1 MVSLRRF
8 IMNGV
13 TRMMCFGLVFVFAGS
28 IVCVASAQEVL
39 DIELKL
45 EAKAR
50 EAEQMKDKREAEAK
64 VRRQEVAKA
73 KARRE
78 AAQRG
83 KRWTQIE
90 RLDFPEDTT
99 ARFIVK
105 RLELSGNTLIS
116 TDELLEDMPL
126 VYNASDKPLE
136 EADSA
141 LLYDLRR
148 LHEVILEPGEPRRVS
163 TRTVQGFTQ
172 YVLSAYQHRN
182 YAGVYVYV
190 PAEAV
195 GEELKLEDGL
205 LPIEVI
211 EAVVSEVTIT
221 AYNPDQEEVEEC
233 LLGESVIREW
243 SPVKAGEVVN
253 QKELDDFINLLNLNP
268 DRYVSARV
276 SKGAEPKSIS
286 VGYDIY
292 EASPWHW
299 YAQVDNAGSK
309 QRRWSPRFG
318 LINTNLTGRDDRFT
332 AVYQFPI
339 DEAEENYSMF
349 GSYEFPVFTPRLR
362 LNVYAGYSEF
372 NIDPEGASGFNFF
385 GNGWFYGGLLRYNVH
400 QQDGWFFDVT
410 TSVSQ
415 EKSKITSSLFNSVL
429 GSEVTMNL
437 WGLGVDIHKSDDMSN
452 TSVAFNRIQSVG
464 GSDDSDF
471 DQARPGADSDFNIYT
486 ISAGHSRY
494 LDADKIQRVSGSLR
508 WVQPNERLVP
518 ARMTVFGGLYSVRGY
533 KENEVV
539 ADGGTLL
546 SAQYEYDLVKH
557 YEAVEGINS
566 EVGPMPA
573 EKPFLRRF
581 APLAFIDMARA
592 KVKHPAAGEKNAEEL
607 CSVGIGTAITLGDHF
622 DAGIYYGF
630 PMRSTDDTRSGH
642 GRWNFN
648 LMMRW

>member
-1 MVSLRRF
+1 MNDIRR
-8 IMNGV
+8 IMYV
-13 TRMMCFGLVFVFAGS
+13 GLVIVFAGS
-28 IVCVASAQEVL
+28 IGIVARAQSAGGRLTAEPS
-39 DIELKL
+39 DIEVKL
-45 EAKAR
+45 EEKAR

-64 VRRQEVAKA
+64 VRREEVASA

-78 AAQRG
+78 AAEKG
-83 KRWTQIE
+83 KRWTEIE
-90 RLDFPEDTT
+90 QLNLPEDTT
-99 ARFIVK
+99 ARFVVK
-105 RLELSGNTLIS
+105 RLELGGNTLIS
-116 TDELLEDMPL
+116 TDKLLEDMPL
-126 VYNASDKPLE
+126 VYNASDKPLDKAE
-136 EADSA
+136 GTY
-141 LLYDLRR
+141 LYDLRS
-148 LHEVILEPGEPRRVS
+148 LHEVIQEPGEPRRVS
-163 TRTVQGFTQ
+163 IRTVQGFTQ
-172 YVLSAYQHRN
+172 YVISAYQQQN

-195 GEELKLEDGL
+195 AEELKLEDGL

-211 EAVVSEVTIT
+211 EAVVSEVAIT
-221 AYNPDQEEVEEC
+221 PYSLDQVKVEES
-233 LLGESVIREW
+233 LLAESVIREW
-243 SPVKAGEVVN
+243 SPVKTGEVAN

-268 DRYVSARV
+268 DRYISARV
-276 SKGAEPKSIS
+276 SKGAEPKSIN

-318 LINTNLTGRDDRFT
+318 LLNTNLTGRDDRLT

-339 DEAEENYSMF
+339 DEADENYSMY

-372 NIDPEGASGFNFF
+372 DIDPEGASGFNFF

-410 TSVSQ
+410 TSLSQ
-415 EKSKITSSLFNSVL
+415 EKSRITSSLFNSVL
-429 GSEVTMNL
+429 GSEVRMNL
-437 WGLGVDIHKSDDMSN
+437 WGLGVNIHKSDDMSN
-452 TSVAFNRIQSVG
+452 TSLAFNRIHSVG
-464 GSDDSDF
+464 GSGDTAF
-471 DQARPGADSDFNIYT
+471 DQARPGADSTFNIYT
-486 ISAGHSRY
+486 ISAAHQRY

-518 ARMTVFGGLYSVRGY
+518 ARMSVYGGLYSVRGY

-546 SAQYEYDLVKH
+546 SVQYEYDLVKY
-557 YEAVEGINS
+557 YEAEESLKTDEDGAPV
-566 EVGPMPA
+566 
-573 EKPFLRRF
+573 EKPFLRRL
-581 APLAFIDMARA
+581 APLAFFDMARA
-592 KVKHPAAGEKNAEEL
+592 KVKHPAVGEKETEEL
-607 CSVGIGTAITLGDHF
+607 CSVGVGAAVTLGDHF

-630 PMRSTDDTRSGH
+630 PMRSTDDTRRGH

>member
-1 MVSLRRF
+1 
-8 IMNGV
+8 
-13 TRMMCFGLVFVFAGS
+13 
-28 IVCVASAQEVL
+28 
-39 DIELKL
+39 
-45 EAKAR
+45 
-50 EAEQMKDKREAEAK
+50 
-64 VRRQEVAKA
+64 
-73 KARRE
+73 
-78 AAQRG
+78 
-83 KRWTQIE
+83 
-90 RLDFPEDTT
+90 
-99 ARFIVK
+99 
-105 RLELSGNTLIS
+105 
-116 TDELLEDMPL
+116 
-126 VYNASDKPLE
+126 
-136 EADSA
+136 
-141 LLYDLRR
+141 
-148 LHEVILEPGEPRRVS
+148 
-163 TRTVQGFTQ
+163 
-172 YVLSAYQHRN
+172 
-182 YAGVYVYV
+182 VYVYV

-195 GEELKLEDGL
+195 AEELKLEDGL

-221 AYNPDQEEVEEC
+221 AYNPDQEEVQES
-233 LLGESVIREW
+233 LLAESVIREW

-276 SKGAEPKSIS
+276 SKGAEPKSIN

-339 DEAEENYSMF
+339 DEPGENYSMF

-410 TSVSQ
+410 TSLSR

-429 GSEVTMNL
+429 GSEVTMDL

-452 TSVAFNRIQSVG
+452 TSVAFNRIHSVG
-464 GSDDSDF
+464 GSGDSDF

-518 ARMTVFGGLYSVRGY
+518 ARMTVYGGLYSVRGY
-533 KENEVV
+533 KENEIVS
-539 ADGGTLL
+539 DGGTLL

-557 YEAVEGINS
+557 YEAEEGIKT
-566 EVGPMPA
+566 EVEPMSA

-592 KVKHPAAGEKNAEEL
+592 KVKHPAASEKNAEEL
-607 CSVGIGTAITLGDHF
+607 CSIGVGTAITLGDHF

-630 PMRSTDDTRSGH
+630 PMRSTDDTRRGH